1 MTKQD
6 SEKPKKG
13 EKTAKIAE
21 IGIDQVCYMIQH
33 EDLSYAEIASRF
45 YVSTNTLVNWLE
57 ADAARSARAKA
68 ARVASAKRCDEL
80 ALEALHNI
88 PDGAD
93 KAVIA
98 RQREIAS
105 HYRWRAKVRN
115 PAEFGDKVQ
124 TELSGEIKVSPITQ
138 LLESVSGTAL
148 KVVKDE

>member
-1 MTKQD
+1 MKQD

-33 EDLSYAEIASRF
+33 EDLSYADIANRLYISK
-45 YVSTNTLVNWLE
+45 TTLVDWLY
-57 ADAARSARAKA
+57 ADPERSARAKA
-68 ARVASAKRCDEL
+68 ACVASAKRCDEL

-115 PAEFGDKVQ
+115 PMEYGDRQHIELNDVTPKSQAEVDA
-124 TELSGEIKVSPITQ
+124 EL
-138 LLESVSGTAL
+138 L
-148 KVVKDE
+148 KLVTKAKKK